1 MQELLTQVPVLK
13 TPEEVEDA
21 IARYKSSD
29 LNDMDLINLWEAIR
43 DASLNQN
50 DDNADTDKVP
60 GEDSY

>member
-1 MQELLTQVPVLK
+1 MQQLLTVPVLK

-21 IARYKSSD
+21 IARYKASD
-29 LNDMDLINLWEAIR
+29 LNDMDLIYLWQAIR

-50 DDNADTDKVP
+50 NDSADTDNVP

>member
-1 MQELLTQVPVLK
+1 MQQLLTVPVLK
-13 TPEEVEDA
+13 TPEEVERA

>member
-1 MQELLTQVPVLK
+1 MQQLLTVPVLK
-13 TPEEVEDA
+13 TPEEVELA

-29 LNDMDLINLWEAIR
+29 LNDMNLIGLWEAIR

-50 DDNADTDKVP
+50 HDSANSDNVP

>member
-29 LNDMDLINLWEAIR
+29 LNDMDLIYLWQAIR
-43 DASLNQN
+43 DAALNQN
-50 DDNADTDKVP
+50 KDNADTDNVP
-60 GEDSY
+60 GQDSY